1 MNAEFFTALTAL
13 ESERGIPKDYML
25 EKIRQALLKAVK
37 EQMKKAG
44 TPAAAEGA
52 EVILDETKKD
62 IEVNLCRT
70 IVADDIEEQEAAWL
84 VAEEERKQAE
94 LEAQWAADDERDE
107 AEEKFQAELDA
118 KVEAGELA
126 REDAEAAFEE
136 FQTLYA
142 EQHAEPDPEDE
153 DGEGTEERVQRPRWN
168 PHIMIKLE
176 EARAIDP
183 LSELGGIIREPL
195 KTMAFGRIAAQAA
208 KQVVVQGIRE
218 AEREMAADTL
228 SGKEN
233 EMLSAFVTR
242 IDNRTGAI
250 YVKVSG
256 MTERAEELVE
266 AVLPPEEQV
275 RGEEFYDGDRVKV
288 YMLQVVRERRGPQA
302 IVSRTHAGLVRR
314 LFELEVPEV
323 ADGTVEIKAVSRE
336 PGLRSKIAVISNN
349 VSVDAVGACVGEG
362 GNRVRRIVAELRGE
376 QVDVVPFHEDA
387 EAFVAAALAPAEVY
401 SVVVEPGTRRCR
413 VVCPDNQLSLAIG
426 KEGKNAK
433 LAAKLTGFKIDI
445 RPASEAL
452 DYSRLNTK

>member
-1 MNAEFFTALTAL
+1 
-13 ESERGIPKDYML
+13 
-25 EKIRQALLKAVK
+25 
-37 EQMKKAG
+37 
-44 TPAAAEGA
+44 
-52 EVILDETKKD
+52 
-62 IEVNLCRT
+62 
-70 IVADDIEEQEAAWL
+70 
-84 VAEEERKQAE
+84 
-94 LEAQWAADDERDE
+94 
-107 AEEKFQAELDA
+107 
-118 KVEAGELA
+118 
-126 REDAEAAFEE
+126 
-136 FQTLYA
+136 
-142 EQHAEPDPEDE
+142 
-153 DGEGTEERVQRPRWN
+153 
-168 PHIMIKLE
+168 MIKLSD
-176 EARAIDP
+176 ARAIEP
-183 LSELGGIIREPL
+183 LAELGGIIREPL

-242 IDNRTGAI
+242 VDNRTGAV

-256 MTERAEELVE
+256 MTERTEELVE

-275 RGEEFYDGDRVKV
+275 RGEDFYDGDRVKV
-288 YMLQVVRERRGPQA
+288 FMLQVVRERRGPQA